1 MEIKEFINGLD
12 RLQKYYD
19 KEYTEEQRKIMYDR
33 LKQLS
38 NKEYVRAINIVL
50 DTCKYLPKVADIK
63 NALIQPNNT
72 VTNKEEISFIKCEKC
87 SNGFIKYFK
96 DIKDGERILKYDF
109 IALCTCENG
118 RKQKE
123 INGYKLPFITEIGL

>member
-1 MEIKEFINGLD
+1 MEINDFLKSTQ
-12 RLQKYYD
+12 RLEKYYD
-19 KEYTEEQRKIMYDR
+19 KEYTEEQTKIMYDR
-33 LKQLS
+33 LKNLS
-38 NKEYVRAINIVL
+38 SKEFNRAIDIVL
-50 DTCKYLPKVADIK
+50 DECKFLPKIADIK

-87 SNGFIKYFK
+87 INGFIKYFK